1 MELLDQTIGS
11 IACDIPGATRIFHQ
25 HKLDFC
31 CGGGKSLREAAQ
43 RRGVDTAVLTA
54 ELEQLRQ
61 SQQSGRDWRDAPVP
75 ELIMHILERFHE
87 RHREQL
93 PELIRLAR
101 RVEEVHGDKPECP
114 LGLAALLEG
123 VEQELESHM
132 QKEEQILFP
141 LLLRGYCQQSLQPI
155 LVMRHEHDQHG
166 DNLERLAQLT
176 NDITPPAN
184 ACNTWRALY
193 AGLAQLR
200 EDLMQHIH
208 LENNVLFPQAEEMA
222 AGRVDDSGAAHQA
235 CACH

>member
-1 MELLDQTIGS
+1 MSFDINTLQSGMLFAITGAFNLFIVEADMELLDQTIGS

-43 RRGVDTAVLTA
+43 RRGVDTVALTA

-61 SQQSGRDWRDAPVP
+61 SQQTGRDWHNAPMP

-101 RVEEVHGDKPECP
+101 RVEEVHGD
-114 LGLAALLEG
+114 
-123 VEQELESHM
+123 
-132 QKEEQILFP
+132 
-141 LLLRGYCQQSLQPI
+141 
-155 LVMRHEHDQHG
+155 
-166 DNLERLAQLT
+166 NLERLAQLT
-176 NDITPPAN
+176 NDITPPTN

-208 LENNVLFPQAEEMA
+208 LENNILFLQAEQMA
-222 AGRVDDSGAAHQA
+222 ASLVDASGATHQA
-235 CACH
+235 YGCH